1 MAISNRGSGI
11 SGGNTG
17 GRWPDGHEP
26 FGRDDYDD
34 GLPSPGPAFA
44 PSASPMRDHGAD
56 LPPRSERAPRFE
68 ESGELALGEDD
79 MRLPWLES
87 DDEELEDGGYSTG
100 QVAGLILFG
109 LAAIVLIGAG
119 IWYVLSDGPDTE
131 LVADGATI
139 EAPETPYKVRPENP
153 GGEKVAGTGDTSF
166 AVAEGE
172 TRQVRIGDVPPPP
185 PVVAPSAPA
194 SAVAA
199 SSAAP
204 PAPQVSGVG
213 VQVGAYS
220 NRETAEKGWT
230 TLSQR
235 YAAILSGVPHRIVE
249 GTADIGTVYRLQAV
263 PGDGAAA
270 TRLCEALKAA
280 GLSCQVKH

>member
-100 QVAGLILFG
+100 QVAGLVLFG

-119 IWYVLSDGPDTE
+119 IWYVLSDGPETE

-172 TRQVRIGDVPPPP
+172 TRQVRIGD
-185 PVVAPSAPA
+185 
-194 SAVAA
+194 
-199 SSAAP
+199 AP